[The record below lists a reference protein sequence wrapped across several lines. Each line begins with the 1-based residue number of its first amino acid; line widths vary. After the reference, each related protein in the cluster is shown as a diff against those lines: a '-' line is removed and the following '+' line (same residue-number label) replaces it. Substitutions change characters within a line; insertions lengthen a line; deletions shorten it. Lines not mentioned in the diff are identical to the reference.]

1 MILRSRICSNLVS
14 RCLLFGASLLAAA
27 GLRGGAVTGAVQL
40 TGSNDSS
47 VRKHEDFSGVVIW
60 LEPPGKAIAPVP
72 SQHLRMI
79 QKDKRFDPH
88 VLALDVGTTVEFPNL
103 DPIFHNAFSSFD
115 GQIFDLALYP
125 PGTSRSIHFTHTG
138 VVRIFCNIHPSMSAL
153 IVVLNSPYFATTGK
167 DGHFTIP
174 DVPAGQYQ
182 LHVLHERATADTLAG
197 LVRRVTVPA
206 SGTALPSIA
215 ISEAGYLPVPHK
227 NKYGRDYPPVVDDQ
241 PGYPK

>member
-1 MILRSRICSNLVS
+1 MTLRSRICSNLTEL
-14 RCLLFGASLLAAA
+14 CLLFGIAFVAAA

-40 TGSNDSS
+40 TGSNESS

-60 LEPPGKAIAPVP
+60 LEPPARTVAPVP
-72 SQHLRMI
+72 SQHVRMI

-88 VLALDVGTTVEFPNL
+88 VLAVDVGTTVEFPNL

-125 PGTSRSIHFTHTG
+125 PGTTRSIHFRHPG

-153 IVVLNSPYFATTGK
+153 IVVLDSPYFATTGK
-167 DGHFTIP
+167 DGHFLIP

-182 LHVLHERATADTLAG
+182 LRVLHERATAETLAR
-197 LVRRVTVPA
+197 LARSVAVPE
-206 SGTALPSIA
+206 SGANIPSIT

-227 NKYGRDYPPVVDDQ
+227 NKYGRDYPPVTDDQ
-241 PGYPK
+241 QGYPQ